1 MTELVLEAN
10 DLRSQIVISKLLLR
24 ISSPPMAQ
32 KRQNY
37 LTLIGRVWESQRWQ
51 NSAHQQLIRE
61 KLGSGELSIFRS

>member
-10 DLRSQIVISKLLLR
+10 DLRSQIVISKLPLR

-37 LTLIGRVWESQRWQ
+37 LTLIGRVWESQRRQ